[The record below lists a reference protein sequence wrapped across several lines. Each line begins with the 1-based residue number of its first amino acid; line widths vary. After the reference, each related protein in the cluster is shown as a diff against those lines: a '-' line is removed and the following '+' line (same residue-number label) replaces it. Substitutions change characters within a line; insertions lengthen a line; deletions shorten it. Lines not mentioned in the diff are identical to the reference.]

1 MTGAEAGREGR
12 VVAVDYG
19 RRRIGVASSD
29 PSGTLVSP
37 RATVANADPPTEP
50 PDELLR
56 LLREIEPVE
65 IVVGIP
71 LEMDGTSGEMA
82 GETRDFAGELR
93 TEVEV
98 PVVEWDERLT
108 TEQARDFLR
117 EGGGSPTRRGREKG
131 RLDRAAAAVLL
142 RRYLAAR

>member
-1 MTGAEAGREGR
+1 MTDGEGR

-19 RRRIGVASSD
+19 RRRIGVAASD
-29 PSGTLVSP
+29 PTGTLVSP
-37 RATVANADPPTEP
+37 RATIDNDDPPVEP

-56 LLREIEPVE
+56 LLEEIEPVT

-71 LEMDGTSGEMA
+71 VEMDGTIGEMA
-82 GETRDFAGELR
+82 DEVRQFAEHLR
-93 TEVEV
+93 SRLEV
-98 PVVEWDERLT
+98 PVIEWDERLT

-117 EGGGSPTRRGREKG
+117 EGGTSPTRRGREKG

>member
-1 MTGAEAGREGR
+1 MSGGEGR
-12 VVAVDYG
+12 LAAVDYG
-19 RRRIGVASSD
+19 RRRIGVATSD

-37 RATVANADPPTEP
+37 RAALRNADPPVEP
-50 PDELLR
+50 PGELLR

-82 GETRDFAGELR
+82 EEVRDFAQRLR
-93 TEVEV
+93 TELEA

-142 RRYLAAR
+142 RRYLASR

>member
-1 MTGAEAGREGR
+1 MTGDGGR

-19 RRRIGVASSD
+19 RRRIGVAVSD
-29 PSGTLVSP
+29 PTRTLVSP
-37 RATVANADPPTEP
+37 RDTVENGDPPSEP
-50 PDELLR
+50 PERLLR
-56 LLREIEPVE
+56 LLRELEPEE

-71 LEMDGTSGEMA
+71 LDMDGTTGEMA
-82 GETRDFAGELR
+82 EEVREFAENLR
-93 TEVEV
+93 AGLGLEV
-98 PVVEWDERLT
+98 PVAEWDERLT

-117 EGGGSPTRRGREKG
+117 EGGTSPTRRGRDRG